1 LVLHTR
7 TMRIRTSTLVVVALV
22 LTSAVLLGLELLF
35 VALTRGSPVPDN
47 LANEA
52 DVIEFSLAVGVFVVV
67 GAVVAA
73 RRPRNPIGWI
83 LLAEGLLWQ
92 AMPVLAGYCGYALF
106 TEPGGLPGAEYAAW
120 LLEWAW
126 VLPVGLIPFF
136 FLLFPDGRLPSRRW
150 RPVAW
155 LALLAPLLVVIGQGL
170 APGPL
175 ESIPSV
181 PNPLGIPGAEWLS
194 TVAFVGESV
203 LGALALLAAF
213 ASFLIR
219 FRASRGLERQQFK
232 WLAYA
237 TALLAASLMAGQVL
251 TALGVS
257 DEVTSNFNV
266 LPLLGLPVAVGFAV
280 LNNRLYDIDRI
291 INRTLVYGVLTV
303 LLAAVYA
310 GGVVLLP
317 QLIGSDSPLFTAGS
331 TLLAA
336 ALFQPLRRLVQDA
349 VDRRFNRR
357 RYDAAKAIDGFSARL
372 RHHVELDV
380 LTTELL
386 AVVDQT
392 MEPTH
397 ASLWLRPAQQQPD
410 GQSAQPA
417 PAGPPGG

>member
-1 LVLHTR
+1 
-7 TMRIRTSTLVVVALV
+7 MRIRTPTLVVAALV
-22 LTSAVLLGLELLF
+22 LTSAALLGLELLL
-35 VALTRGSPVPDN
+35 VALTRGSPVPEN

-52 DVIEFSLAVGVFVVV
+52 DVIEFSLAVLVFVVV
-67 GAVVAA
+67 GAVVAP

-83 LLAEGLLWQ
+83 LIAEGLLWQ

-106 TEPGGLPGAEYAAW
+106 AAPGRLPGGELAAW
-120 LLEWAW
+120 LLEWGW

-136 FLLFPDGRLPSRRW
+136 FLLFPDGWLPSRGW

-155 LALLAPLLVVIGQGL
+155 LALLAPLLVVLGEGF

-175 ESIPSV
+175 ATVPSV
-181 PNPLGIPGAEWLS
+181 TNPLGVPGAAWLS
-194 TVAFVGESV
+194 AVASFGENV

-219 FRASRGLERQQFK
+219 FAASRGRERQQFK

-237 TALLAASLMAGQVL
+237 TGLLAASLLISEVL
-251 TALGVS
+251 SALGVS

-280 LNNRLYDIDRI
+280 LHYRLYDIDRI

-303 LLAAVYA
+303 MLPAVYA

-336 ALFQPLRRLVQDA
+336 ALFQPLRRQVQDG

-357 RYDAAKAIDGFSARL
+357 RYDAAKAIDGFSSRL
-372 RHHVELDV
+372 RHHVELDA
-380 LTTELL
+380 LTSELL
-386 AVVDQT
+386 AVVDRT

-397 ASLWLRPAQQQPD
+397 ASLWLRPVQAPE
-410 GQSAQPA
+410 GPSAHPA
-417 PAGPPGG
+417 PAAPPGG

>member
-1 LVLHTR
+1 
-7 TMRIRTSTLVVVALV
+7 
-22 LTSAVLLGLELLF
+22 
-35 VALTRGSPVPDN
+35 
-47 LANEA
+47 
-52 DVIEFSLAVGVFVVV
+52 
-67 GAVVAA
+67 
-73 RRPRNPIGWI
+73 
-83 LLAEGLLWQ
+83 
-92 AMPVLAGYCGYALF
+92 
-106 TEPGGLPGAEYAAW
+106 
-120 LLEWAW
+120 
-126 VLPVGLIPFF
+126 
-136 FLLFPDGRLPSRRW
+136 
-150 RPVAW
+150 
-155 LALLAPLLVVIGQGL
+155 
-170 APGPL
+170 
-175 ESIPSV
+175 V

-317 QLIGSDSPLFTAGS
+317 QLIGSHSPLFTAGS

-397 ASLWLRPAQQQPD
+397 ASLWLRPAQTPD

>member
-1 LVLHTR
+1 
-7 TMRIRTSTLVVVALV
+7 M
-22 LTSAVLLGLELLF
+22 
-35 VALTRGSPVPDN
+35 
-47 LANEA
+47 
-52 DVIEFSLAVGVFVVV
+52 
-67 GAVVAA
+67 
-73 RRPRNPIGWI
+73 
-83 LLAEGLLWQ
+83 AE
-92 AMPVLAGYCGYALF
+92 
-106 TEPGGLPGAEYAAW
+106 
-120 LLEWAW
+120 
-126 VLPVGLIPFF
+126 
-136 FLLFPDGRLPSRRW
+136 
-150 RPVAW
+150 
-155 LALLAPLLVVIGQGL
+155 
-170 APGPL
+170 
-175 ESIPSV
+175 
-181 PNPLGIPGAEWLS
+181 
-194 TVAFVGESV
+194 
-203 LGALALLAAF
+203 
-213 ASFLIR
+213 
-219 FRASRGLERQQFK
+219 
-232 WLAYA
+232 
-237 TALLAASLMAGQVL
+237 QVL

-291 INRTLVYGVLTV
+291 INRTLVYGLLTV

-372 RHHVELDV
+372 RHHVELDI

-397 ASLWLRPAQQQPD
+397 ASLWLRSAQQPD

-417 PAGPPGG
+417 PAGPPAVKEPAGHAPAMRAVTASSPCMRGRREPARATVASSPATVRAAQAS

>member
-1 LVLHTR
+1 
-7 TMRIRTSTLVVVALV
+7 
-22 LTSAVLLGLELLF
+22 
-35 VALTRGSPVPDN
+35 
-47 LANEA
+47 
-52 DVIEFSLAVGVFVVV
+52 
-67 GAVVAA
+67 
-73 RRPRNPIGWI
+73 
-83 LLAEGLLWQ
+83 
-92 AMPVLAGYCGYALF
+92 
-106 TEPGGLPGAEYAAW
+106 
-120 LLEWAW
+120 
-126 VLPVGLIPFF
+126 
-136 FLLFPDGRLPSRRW
+136 
-150 RPVAW
+150 
-155 LALLAPLLVVIGQGL
+155 
-170 APGPL
+170 
-175 ESIPSV
+175 
-181 PNPLGIPGAEWLS
+181 
-194 TVAFVGESV
+194 
-203 LGALALLAAF
+203 
-213 ASFLIR
+213 
-219 FRASRGLERQQFK
+219 
-232 WLAYA
+232 
-237 TALLAASLMAGQVL
+237 
-251 TALGVS
+251 VS

-303 LLAAVYA
+303 LLAAVYV